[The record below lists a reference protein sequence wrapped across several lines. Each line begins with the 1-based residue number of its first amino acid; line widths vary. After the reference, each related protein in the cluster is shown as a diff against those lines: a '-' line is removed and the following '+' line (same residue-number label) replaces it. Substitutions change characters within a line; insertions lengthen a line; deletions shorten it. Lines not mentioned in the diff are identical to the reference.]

1 MAHKKKTYTINQ
13 TFLISI
19 LVPGSI
25 LLLILFG
32 GIALSSLFVAYGDFL
47 YLYILLGYVVFFVL
61 MYALSGVIIIR
72 KLRHNYI
79 DGLYG
84 NTSHVL
90 KQLKNNRK
98 DITRYPETHVK
109 EINELNED
117 LDVINA
123 IFTNGT
129 LISESY
135 SEANIPL
142 EHVNNDP
149 VLVTLDSLKKY
160 IIPLIYNAQNYRNAL
175 AELYYSFDNDVLT
188 EEEQTFILNKLKEM
202 FFDYDYKLFALNED
216 NSGFYIFLPHIDSFS
231 HVEELA
237 FNSMKK
243 LSVSKKTYDGL
254 STINAK
260 FSMVSYPYSNA
271 NELFADLRY
280 AKRQGNVINVY
291 LPNRLNMLSES
302 KVVQNSMNLNNVSRI
317 VELLSDLKISSKNR
331 NKSIS
336 TIRKALES
344 FNSYL
349 DIDYSGI
356 FLQNDDDNIFYSL
369 MSISDEKQ
377 QTFPEG
383 SPVDREFIEA
393 FDKAVDNDCS
403 YYFSA
408 RSHCNVILAR
418 HLDKMNFS
426 SGYIFVA
433 RDKGYPYAVIYM
445 MNRNRPMHINSYV
458 REGLFIATHR
468 IGDFLI
474 MSRRE
479 DHFNSTYD
487 EINAMLS
494 TNDSVLYRIDAD
506 THDIISYSSNFER
519 LFKNAKTGEKCY
531 KVIHGT
537 DKPCADCP
545 LITSK
550 KKLGEID
557 GIRYEASLSINQRNS
572 KLKRLLIHVLGG
584 EDNVY
589 DRFDKDLLVSS
600 FPALTV
606 ALRSLYSINS
616 RGYVLLLRIDNLQDL
631 LKEVGSE
638 KYLFLVRQ
646 FIMAVKTLNKD
657 RETIYSFDNQS
668 LAILLPENGQIDV
681 VNLVEKIYEIS
692 KKGYVVDEKSYTF
705 NLTYLPY
712 SFPQQYPV
720 AEDFLKYVV
729 RHYNQRNYEINKDI
743 LYFPDGDYSR
753 SASRNEFMLA
763 VIDEQFGNKTFSV
776 ALQPMVRTVDKAIY
790 GAEIF
795 LRLSDNYRNMVFSAD
810 ELIKTAAQNGK
821 ISLISNALIK
831 YIGEL
836 YSQFGLT
843 VFKVYGFNRLT
854 INTDYSY
861 FADDNFFVEIHNLL
875 VDYHLPRDFLGFE
888 ITEREISR
896 HINELRQMS
905 KGIISEHIVL
915 ACDQYTGQHVS
926 LDTLKELGFSEIKID
941 RKLVGDIEVNPQHL
955 AEVTDIIKEAE
966 SKNIKASLVGVENAD
981 QFILIKDISK
991 NTFVQG
997 YHFYRPLDKVK
1008 FIEEL
1013 RKNK

>member
-1 MAHKKKTYTINQ
+1 MAKKKKTYSINQ
-13 TFLISI
+13 SFIISI
-19 LVPGSI
+19 LIPGSI

-32 GIALSSLFVAYGDFL
+32 GVALSTLYILYSDVL
-47 YLYILLGYVVFFVL
+47 YLYILAGYVGFFVL
-61 MYALSGVIIIR
+61 MYVLSGVIIIKGLR
-72 KLRHNYI
+72 KSYI

-90 KQLKNNRK
+90 KQLKNNKK
-98 DITRYPETHVK
+98 DITRYPETRIK
-109 EINELNED
+109 EISDLNED
-117 LDVINA
+117 IDIINA

-135 SEANIPL
+135 SDANIPL
-142 EHVNNDP
+142 EHINGDP
-149 VLVTLDSLKKY
+149 LLVSLESLKKY
-160 IIPLIYNAQNYRNAL
+160 ITPLIYNAQNYRNAL

-188 EEEQTFILNKLKEM
+188 DEEQTFILNKLKEM
-202 FFDYDYKLFALNED
+202 FFDYEYKLFALNED
-216 NSGFYIFLPHIDSFS
+216 KSGFYIYLPHIDSFS

-237 FNSMKK
+237 FNNMKK
-243 LSVSKKTYDGL
+243 LSVNKKTYDGL
-254 STINAK
+254 STINAR
-260 FSMVSYPYSNA
+260 FSMVSYPYSNIS
-271 NELFADLRY
+271 ELFSDLRY
-280 AKRQGNVINVY
+280 AKRQGKVLNVY

-302 KVVQNSMNLNNVSRI
+302 KYIQNSMNLNNVSRI
-317 VELLSDLKISSKNR
+317 VEILSDLKISSKDR

-336 TIRKALES
+336 TVRKALES

-356 FLQNDDDNIFYSL
+356 FLQNDDDYTFYSF
-369 MSISDEKQ
+369 ISSSSDKPI
-377 QTFPEG
+377 FPEG
-383 SPVDREFIEA
+383 SKVEREFVEA
-393 FDKAVDNDCS
+393 FDKAVDEDCS

-408 RSHCNVILAR
+408 RSHCNVNLAR
-418 HLDKMNFS
+418 YLDRMNFS

-433 RDKGYPYAVIYM
+433 RDKGYPYAVVYM
-445 MNRNRPMHINSYV
+445 MNRNRPMNINSYV
-458 REGLFIATHR
+458 REGLFIASHR

-494 TNDSVLYRIDAD
+494 TSDATLYRIDED
-506 THDIISYSSNFER
+506 THDIISYSSNFEHI
-519 LFKNAKTGEKCY
+519 FKDAKVGAKCY

-537 DKPCADCP
+537 DKPCSDCP
-545 LITSK
+545 LVTSK
-550 KKLGEID
+550 KKYGEIN
-557 GIRYEASLSINQRNS
+557 GSKYEVSLSINQRNS
-572 KLKRLLIHVLGG
+572 KLKRLLIHMLH
-584 EDNVY
+584 DNEQIY
-589 DRFDKDLLVSS
+589 DRFDKDLLIPTLPSLEVS
-600 FPALTV
+600 LK
-606 ALRSLYSINS
+606 SLYSINA
-616 RGYVLLLRIDNLQDL
+616 RGYLLILRIDNLQQL
-631 LKEVGSE
+631 LDEVGSE
-638 KYLFLVRQ
+638 KYLFLLRQ
-646 FIMAVKTLNKD
+646 FIMNIKTLNKD
-657 RETIYSFDNQS
+657 RETLYSFENQS
-668 LAILLPENGQIDV
+668 IAILLPENGQIDV
-681 VNLVEKIYEIS
+681 VNLVEKIYESS
-692 KKGYVVDEKSYTF
+692 KKGYVVDEKEYKF

-753 SASRNEFMLA
+753 SASRNQFMLQ

-790 GAEIF
+790 RAEIF
-795 LRLSDNYRNMVFSAD
+795 LRLSDNYRNLVFSAD

-821 ISLISNALIK
+821 ISLISNALSK

-888 ITEREISR
+888 ITEKEVYRHMSELMQISR
-896 HINELRQMS
+896 
-905 KGIISEHIVL
+905 GIISEHIVL
-915 ACDQYTGQHVS
+915 ACDQYTGKYVS
-926 LDTLKELGFSEIKID
+926 LDALKEMGFSEIKID
-941 RKLVGDIEVNPQHL
+941 RSLVGDIEVNPQHL